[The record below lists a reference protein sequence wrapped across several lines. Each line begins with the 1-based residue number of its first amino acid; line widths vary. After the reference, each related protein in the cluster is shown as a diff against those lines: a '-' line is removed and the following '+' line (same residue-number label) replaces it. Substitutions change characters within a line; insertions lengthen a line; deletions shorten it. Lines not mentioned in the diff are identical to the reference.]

1 MASLQVLLAGVL
13 GATLLVPMGASAQTN
28 RVAEARLK
36 EKNIV
41 LPAETASL
49 GNYVN
54 AVQTGNLLYVSG
66 TIAGTVRL
74 SPCLRGHRAVFGRGR
89 CRRSRTLRSGCPK
102 RASGSRD
109 FR

>member
-1 MASLQVLLAGVL
+1 
-13 GATLLVPMGASAQTN
+13 MGASAQTN

-66 TIAGTVRL
+66 TIAGAKLEVPKGKLGKEVTPEQGYQAARQA
-74 SPCLRGHRAVFGRGR
+74 GHKP
-89 CRRSRTLRSGCPK
+89 RSLGCAGPSV
-102 RASGSRD
+102 ASTG
-109 FR
+109 